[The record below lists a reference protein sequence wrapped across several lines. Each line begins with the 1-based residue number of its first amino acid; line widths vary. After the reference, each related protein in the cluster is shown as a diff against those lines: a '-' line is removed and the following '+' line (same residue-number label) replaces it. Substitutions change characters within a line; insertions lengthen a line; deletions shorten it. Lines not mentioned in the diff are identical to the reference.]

1 MLNACKFSKN
11 DVTLQVNNLQYYN
24 NMYKKPLRV
33 VNIRFGETVT
43 CDGMTAV
50 F

>member
-43 CDGMTAV
+43 DDGMTAV